1 MLVPKKNMLLVVNPC
16 AGKMTIKHHLLS
28 VINIFSSAGFNVTV
42 YPTKCKGDAEQIV
55 FNTAHRYSD
64 IVCCGGDGTLNEVI
78 NGIMLSGAKVS
89 LGYIACGT
97 LNEWSQGLKISKNI
111 VNAAKDI
118 ACNNLVPLDIGNFA
132 GKFFSY
138 TASFGAF
145 TDASY
150 SAPQDFKNVLGQAA
164 YIIEG
169 IKSLS
174 NIKPIPMEFECKE
187 KSLKADY
194 LFGAISNSMSV
205 GGIVKFDKTLV
216 ALNDGLFEVFL
227 IKHPK
232 NAAQLQTIITAVLS
246 RNFDCELIDF
256 FHTDS
261 ITIKAP
267 DNLAWTLD
275 GEMAKSDG
283 KFTVKNV
290 HHALQ
295 FYVPEKFLKK

>member
-28 VINIFSSAGFNVTV
+28 VINIFSSAGFNVNV
-42 YPTKCKGDAEQIV
+42 YPTKCRGDAEQIV
-55 FNTAHRYSD
+55 FNTASHYSD

-78 NGIMLSGAKVS
+78 NGIMLSGANVN

-97 LNEWSQGLKISKNI
+97 LNEWSQGLKISKNM

-118 ACNNLVPLDIGNFA
+118 ACGNIIPLDIGKFA
-132 GKFFSY
+132 GKYFAY

-174 NIKPIPMEFECKE
+174 NIKPIPIEFECKE
-187 KSLKADY
+187 KSVKGDY

-205 GGIVKFDKTLV
+205 GGIVKFDKALV
-216 ALNDGLFEVFL
+216 ALNDGRFEVFL

-246 RNFDCELIDF
+246 RNFNCELIDF
-256 FHTDS
+256 FHTEQV
-261 ITIKAP
+261 TVKAP
-267 DNLAWTLD
+267 ANLAWTLD
-275 GEMAKSDG
+275 GEMASG
-283 KFTVKNV
+283 GNKFTISNI
-290 HHALQ
+290 HNAIN
-295 FYVPEKFLKK
+295 FYIPEKFSKK

>member
-1 MLVPKKNMLLVVNPC
+1 MLITKKDMLLVVNPC
-16 AGKMTIKHHLLS
+16 AGKMTIKQHLLS
-28 VINIFSSAGFNVTV
+28 VINIFSAAGYNICV

-55 FNTAHRYSD
+55 LNTAKKYSD

-78 NGIMLSGAKVS
+78 NGIMLSGAKVN

-97 LNEWSQGLKISKNI
+97 LNEWSQGLRISKNI

-118 ACNNLVPLDIGNFA
+118 ALNNLVPLDIGNFD
-132 GKFFSY
+132 GKYFAY

-174 NIKPIPMEFECKE
+174 NIKPIHIEFSCKE
-187 KSLKADY
+187 KNAKGDY

-205 GGIVKFDKTLV
+205 GGIVKFDKASV

-232 NAAQLQTIITAVLS
+232 NASQLQTIISAILS
-246 RNFDCELIDF
+246 RNFNCELIDF
-256 FHTDS
+256 FHTSS
-261 ITIKAP
+261 ITVNAP
-267 DNLAWTLD
+267 KNLAWTLD
-275 GEMAKSDG
+275 GEMAQSTG
-283 KFTVKNV
+283 EFTVTNI
-290 HHALQ
+290 HNALN
-295 FYVPEKFLKK
+295 FYVPERFLKK